1 MATYGDVSTQHFV
14 RVSDIV
20 KEPQKMLMPICG
32 YEDMPLVS
40 LEEAVAPLVSIL
52 PRIRDYVYV
61 AKQRC
66 EPVPAHGLTI
76 DESSSIML
84 YTMEWE
90 PEEKCLY
97 FALNSTLRSE
107 DRRKLKPWFSYLKL
121 ILTAL
126 SQLPSNRHF
135 VYRGAKMNLSERYPK
150 GRTFIW
156 WAFSSCTSSVETLE
170 NPQFLGKTGPRTL
183 FTIDCDSGK
192 DISRHSYNQS
202 EEEILLLAARQ
213 FIVKGCFQPSPDLHM
228 IQLKEVDAPICL
240 LQPVVIDSPSNKSS
254 PGKDEII

>member
-1 MATYGDVSTQHFV
+1 MATGGSSDTQQSV

-40 LEEAVAPLVSIL
+40 LEEAVEPLVPIL

-66 EPVPAHGLTI
+66 EPVPADGLSR

-97 FALNSTLRSE
+97 FALNATLRSE
-107 DRRKLKPWFSYLKL
+107 DRRKLRPWFSYLKL

-135 VYRGAKMNLSERYPK
+135 VYRGVKMDLSEQYPK
-150 GRTFIW
+150 DKTFIL
-156 WAFSSCTSSVETLE
+156 WAFSSCTSSIEKLE
-170 NPQFLGKTGPRTL
+170 NPHIWEKQDPGLYSLLIVIVAK
-183 FTIDCDSGK
+183 
-192 DISRHSYNQS
+192 
-202 EEEILLLAARQ
+202 ILLIILSIKRKKK
-213 FIVKGCFQPSPDLHM
+213 FSFW
-228 IQLKEVDAPICL
+228 L
-240 LQPVVIDSPSNKSS
+240 LVSS
-254 PGKDEII
+254 R